1 MSLRIWQPIIIHG
14 LLQTAEYARALFL
27 GAQSDL
33 SDDALEPMVA
43 ARTGRQV
50 ILDRPEPPNLLV
62 VLDEAVLH
70 RLVGSPKI
78 MHEQLIHLAAVSS
91 RSHVSVQVIPAAVGA
106 HAGLGGSFT
115 IAAVDGKPDAMHVD
129 SVEGITVEKSTV
141 EKSTVVRKAGIAFDH
156 VRGDA
161 LPRWASRDLILKV
174 AEERWNAW
182 TALAG
187 VRPAAVPGTA
197 ASASRSRSA
206 TTWPSATP
214 RIARAHCSGS
224 ARPPGGGSP
233 RLACSV

>member
-1 MSLRIWQPIIIHG
+1 VSLRIWQPIIIHG

-33 SDDALEPMVA
+33 SDDALEQMVA

-106 HAGLGGSFT
+106 HAAW
-115 IAAVDGKPDAMHVD
+115 AAHSP
-129 SVEGITVEKSTV
+129 S
-141 EKSTVVRKAGIAFDH
+141 R
-156 VRGDA
+156 
-161 LPRWASRDLILKV
+161 RWTASRTPCTWIPWKGS
-174 AEERWNAW
+174 RWRR
-182 TALAG
+182 ALWRRALWCG
-187 VRPAAVPGTA
+187 RPG
-197 ASASRSRSA
+197 
-206 TTWPSATP
+206 
-214 RIARAHCSGS
+214 
-224 ARPPGGGSP
+224 
-233 RLACSV
+233 